1 MEDTIALYIKKCY
14 DNNWITQKD
23 GNISFKFNNQDQFY
37 ITPSNVK
44 KNEIKSNDILT
55 INLNNLSIIKNPS
68 NLTPSEDLLFHQKIY
83 NLYKHTHNNN
93 LCIIHVHP
101 PNILSYIGLLNINRE
116 LYTIKDIFPELNIK
130 IGNNVDY
137 YKPKTEI
144 LADKIYE
151 NIIGNDIIALKR
163 HGIVAVGNN
172 FEDIIEIIKTLE
184 YYCGIFLNE
193 K

>member
-1 MEDTIALYIKKCY
+1 MEHTIALYIKKCY
-14 DNNWITQKD
+14 DNNWITQRD

-44 KNEIKSNDILT
+44 KNEINSNDILT

-68 NLTPSEDLLFHQKIY
+68 NLTPSGELLFHQKIY
-83 NLYKHTHNNN
+83 NLYKHTCNDN

-137 YKPKTEI
+137 YKSKTEI